1 MFYILLTIMWDK
13 SKLENIFSQF
23 MKELNLDLTDAS
35 LKDTPKRVAKMFID
49 ETCNWLFTEPP
60 RITVFPN
67 DWSYDQMVLVR
78 DIQVQSLCE
87 HHFQPFIW
95 KAYIA
100 YIPKDK
106 VVWLSKF
113 ARVIDYFARRPQVQE
128 RLSKEIADYIEKKLN
143 PQGIIVYI
151 DRGEHLCMKMRG
163 VENHTS
169 EMITSEVRGKF
180 LEKPELET
188 KFLEMIKWRRY
199 I

>member
-1 MFYILLTIMWDK
+1 MWDK

-128 RLSKEIADYIEKKLN
+128 RLTMQIHNFLVDVLETEDVAV
-143 PQGIIVYI
+143 IIKA
-151 DRGEHLCMKMRG
+151 EHFCMKLRW
-163 VENHTS
+163 VKDPCSDTVTS
-169 EMITSEVRGKF
+169 NLSWVFRDDSSQSRQEF
-180 LEKPELET
+180 LALLK
-188 KFLEMIKWRRY
+188 I
-199 I
+199 